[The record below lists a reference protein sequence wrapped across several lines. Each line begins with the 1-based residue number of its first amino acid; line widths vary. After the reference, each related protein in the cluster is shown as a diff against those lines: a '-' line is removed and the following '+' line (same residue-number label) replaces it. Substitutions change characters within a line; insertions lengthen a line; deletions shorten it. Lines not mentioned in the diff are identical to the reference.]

1 MSIVWEFD
9 CQIIVDLYQDCLSLL
24 FIFVYIF
31 FWITLH
37 TIKSHVGF
45 DCLMFHIMIS
55 LSFFHCDES
64 FFLFRTTFSFV
75 SSKTL
80 VVGILLFNTIVN
92 VKILC
97 FVNIFCEIFRI
108 CFLGHG
114 IFNVS

>member
-1 MSIVWEFD
+1 
-9 CQIIVDLYQDCLSLL
+9 
-24 FIFVYIF
+24 
-31 FWITLH
+31 
-37 TIKSHVGF
+37 
-45 DCLMFHIMIS
+45 
-55 LSFFHCDES
+55 
-64 FFLFRTTFSFV
+64 
-75 SSKTL
+75 L